1 MAKNSNFKKIT
12 IAFCGGHHTSS
23 LPVIDELKTMDRF
36 NIIFIGRKMA
46 FKDDKNDSLE
56 YLDISQREIKFFDLK
71 TSKFF
76 KSNIFSI
83 FKIIIGFFHA
93 FYILIKE
100 DVKLVVSFGG
110 YIAVPVVLAAFILRK
125 KIITHEQTVVVGMGN
140 KFISYF
146 ADRVLLTWPSSMK
159 FFDKRKS
166 LVIGLPLR
174 KSFFDLSRNLFPI
187 KNKLPT
193 IFITCGKTGSHKINE
208 FIFENLEFLLK
219 YFNLIHQSG
228 DYSVTN
234 DFHRLSEKYE
244 RIKSD
249 VSGHYFLNKFLDESQ
264 VNSAY
269 NTCDFIISRSGAHTI
284 YEILH
289 FNKKAI
295 LIPIPW
301 VSQNEQYLN
310 AKLVFD
316 AGLGLI
322 LEENELNL
330 DNFKTYVKKIL
341 SKEYSLKD
349 SQIKEII
356 SLKATQ
362 NFINE
367 IKDILQ

>member
-1 MAKNSNFKKIT
+1 MKKNKKLT

-23 LPVIDELKTMDRF
+23 LPIIDSLLENDEF
-36 NIIFIGRKMA
+36 NLIFIGRKKA

-56 YLDISQREIKFFDLK
+56 YLDIQERKIKFYDLK

-83 FKIIIGFFHA
+83 FKIILGFFHA
-93 FYILIKE
+93 FYILLK
-100 DVKLVVSFGG
+100 DNVKLVVSFGG
-110 YIAVPVVLAAFILRK
+110 YIAVPVVLAAFLLRR
-125 KIITHEQTVVVGMGN
+125 KIITHEQTVVVGLGN
-140 KFISYF
+140 KFISFF
-146 ADRVLLTWPSSMK
+146 ADRVLLTWPSSLQY
-159 FFDKRKS
+159 FDKKKS

-187 KNKLPT
+187 KNTLPT
-193 IFITCGKTGSHKINE
+193 IFITCGKTGSHIINE
-208 FIFENLEFLLK
+208 FVHDNLEFLLTH
-219 YFNLIHQSG
+219 FNLIHQSG

-234 DFHRLSEKYE
+234 DFSKLFNYYEK
-244 RIKSD
+244 IKD
-249 VSGHYFLNKFLDESQ
+249 NVKGQYYLHKFLNEDQ
-264 VNSAY
+264 VNSAFH
-269 NTCDFIISRSGAHTI
+269 TCEFLVSRSGAHTI

-322 LEENELNL
+322 LEENNL
-330 DNFKTYVKKIL
+330 TLSNFKIYVKRIL
-341 SKEYSLKD
+341 SKEFKLKD
-349 SQIKEII
+349 SSIKEII
-356 SLKATQ
+356 NLKTSQ
-362 NFINE
+362 KFINE
-367 IKDILQ
+367 IKDLLY

>member
-1 MAKNSNFKKIT
+1 MTANKKKKKIS

-23 LPVIDELKTMDRF
+23 LPIIDELSKSDEYK
-36 NIIFIGRKMA
+36 IIFIGRKKT

-56 YLDISQREIKFFDLK
+56 YIDISSRNIKFYDLK

-76 KSNIFSI
+76 KSNIFSF
-83 FKIIIGFFHA
+83 FKIFLGFFHA
-93 FYILIKE
+93 FYILLLE
-100 DVKLVVSFGG
+100 NVKMVVSFGG
-110 YIAVPVVLAAFILRK
+110 YIAVPVVIAAFILRK

-146 ADRVLLTWPSSMK
+146 ADRVLLTWPSSLQY
-159 FFDKRKS
+159 FDKSKS
-166 LVIGLPLR
+166 VVIGLPLR
-174 KSFFDLSRNLFPI
+174 SSFFDLSRNLFPI

-193 IFITCGKTGSHKINE
+193 IFITCGKTGSHIINK
-208 FIFENLEFLLK
+208 FILDNLEFMLTH
-219 YFNLIHQSG
+219 FNLIHQSG

-234 DFHRLSEKYE
+234 DFNNLEKEYLK
-244 RIKSD
+244 IKD
-249 VSGHYFLNKFLDESQ
+249 NIKGQYYLNKFLNEDE
-264 VNSAY
+264 VNSAF
-269 NTCDFIISRSGAHTI
+269 TTSDFLISRSGAHTI

-295 LIPIPW
+295 MIPIPW

-322 LEENELNL
+322 LEENNLNL
-330 DNFKTYVKKIL
+330 DNFKTYVKRIL
-341 SKEYSLKD
+341 SKDFKLKD

-356 SLKATQ
+356 NLKTTQ
-362 NFINE
+362 KFINE
-367 IKDILQ
+367 IKDLLY